1 VYYKDRCSPQE
12 YFLKEILEEP
22 FGFQIYN
29 CTSVINVGWE
39 VSGDISRWIIER
51 KVKFRKHKI
60 KKVGSVAGII
70 MSSKR
75 VEGKNGFALQFV
87 AVVRNGKRYR
97 KFPVE

>member
-1 VYYKDRCSPQE
+1 MD
-12 YFLKEILEEP
+12 
-22 FGFQIYN
+22 N
-29 CTSVINVGWE
+29 
-39 VSGDISRWIIER
+39 R
-51 KVKFRKHKI
+51 KKIKFRKHKI